1 MKYVGIAVGGVIIY
15 FAWKVSQDTGAM
27 LIAAGWAIGMAS
39 AAIGGLLTILAVR
52 AAQPKRAPRE
62 TPNTIDGAFSVVGA
76 PQLGRPQD
84 APAQFSD
91 AGATHVLGV
100 THDVYQ

>member
-1 MKYVGIAVGGVIIY
+1 MKFVGIAAGAVILY

-39 AAIGGLLTILAVR
+39 AAVGGLLTILAVR

-62 TPNTIDGAFSVVGA
+62 PQAIDATWATV

-91 AGATHVLGV
+91 QGAVNVIGV
-100 THDVYQ
+100 SHDVYQ